1 MSGDNGRGWNGR
13 SRGGRTG
20 YLIFIRTVRFA
31 GLRCAYG
38 LLAAVVVYYML
49 FAPRAVGALWH
60 YYRRS
65 GRGRLRAAGCI
76 YRHFYRF
83 GQTLID
89 RLAVDA
95 GMASRFGYE
104 FENYDRFIEILDS
117 GRGVIMIGAH
127 VGCWQAGATF
137 FGDYA
142 SRINVVMLDAEYR
155 RIRELIDETARRRS
169 YKVIAVDENDALSS
183 VLAVKSALDRGEYV
197 CFQGDRWLRE
207 DKVLVHR
214 FMGAEARFP
223 LGPFLTAARM
233 KAPVVFY
240 YAMRERGRRYRFIFR
255 EAPDAADEKTLLGSY
270 VASLEDIVERY
281 PDQWFNFY
289 DFWK

>member
-1 MSGDNGRGWNGR
+1 MSVDSGRGWSGR

-20 YLIFIRTVRFA
+20 YLIFIRTIRFA

-38 LLAAVVVYYML
+38 LLAVVVFYYML
-49 FAPRAVGALWH
+49 FAPRAVGALRH
-60 YYRRS
+60 YYRRA
-65 GRGRLRAAGCI
+65 GRGPLSAIWCI

-83 GQTLID
+83 GQTLVD

-104 FENYDRFIEILDS
+104 FENYDRFIEILE
-117 GRGVIMIGAH
+117 GGTGVIMIGAH

-142 SRINVVMLDAEYR
+142 RRINVVMLDAEYR
-155 RIRELIDETARRRS
+155 RIRELIDEMGCRRS
-169 YKVIAVDENDALSS
+169 YKVIAIDENDALGS
-183 VLAVKSALDRGEYV
+183 VLAIKAALDHGEYV
-197 CFQGDRWLRE
+197 CFQGDRWLRA
-207 DKVLVHR
+207 DSVLTHR

-223 LGPFLTAARM
+223 SGPFVTAARM
-233 KAPVVFY
+233 KVPVVFY

-255 EAPDAADEKTLLGSY
+255 EAPPAAGERELLDGY
-270 VASLEDIVERY
+270 VASLERIVERY